1 MGWNQDIIDEFR
13 ENGGTVKTG
22 GFGRE
27 LILLHHTGARTGT
40 VRVTPVMALR
50 PTAGEWLIAASKAG
64 ADENPAWFHNL
75 VAHPETTIEDPDA
88 GTQRVEAEL
97 LVGDDRDRVW
107 RLFEAASEGFA
118 AYQRKTARV
127 IPVFIL
133 RRIR

>member
-1 MGWNQDIIDEFR
+1 MGWTQDIIDEFR

-27 LILLHHTGARTGT
+27 LILLHHVGAKTGIM
-40 VRVTPVMALR
+40 RVTPVMALR

-64 ADENPAWFHNL
+64 ADEHPGWFHNL
-75 VAHPETTIEDPDA
+75 VANPETTIEDPDA
-88 GTQRVEAEL
+88 GTVRVEAEAL
-97 LVGDDRDRVW
+97 EGEDRDRGW
-107 RLFEAASEGFA
+107 RLFEAASAGFA
-118 AYQRKTARV
+118 AYQRKTSRV

>member
-27 LILLHHTGARTGT
+27 LILLHHTGARTGAA
-40 VRVTPVMALR
+40 RVTPVMALR
-50 PTAGEWLIAASKAG
+50 PTAGEWFIAASKAG
-64 ADENPAWFHNL
+64 ADDNPAWFHNL
-75 VAHPETTIEDPDA
+75 VAHPETTIEDPDL
-88 GTQRVEAEL
+88 GTVRVEAEVL
-97 LVGDDRDRVW
+97 TGDDRDRVW

-118 AYQRKTARV
+118 AYQRKTTRV